1 MNLWARF
8 TDDILNM
15 NGRIEGFRYRLGRWS
30 EAYEIQ
36 IFHFTKIEVML
47 GRERPS
53 TLTSMNVLSRQ
64 CNYEEAERIYRQA
77 LALIERVLGKEHPDT
92 LTSVYCLA
100 YLLYQQ
106 EQYKDAELFYYQ
118 SIRWI

>member
-1 MNLWARF
+1 
-8 TDDILNM
+8 M
-15 NGRIEGFRYRLGRWS
+15 NGRIEGFPYRLGRWS

-36 IFHFTKIEVML
+36 IFHFTKIERNNARQRASVYADEHEQMA
-47 GRERPS
+47 S
-53 TLTSMNVLSRQ
+53 ALSRQ

-77 LALIERVLGKEHPDT
+77 LALIERVLGNT
-92 LTSVYCLA
+92 LTSAYCLA